1 MQRAGGGN
9 VIEKVNSLGDKIL
22 KSTSSTL
29 HLTALTVK
37 STPRDIDRV
46 VTVTTL
52 MSIEYGDK

>member
-1 MQRAGGGN
+1 MQHVGGGN

-22 KSTSSTL
+22 KSTSSIL

-46 VTVTTL
+46 AVTTL